1 MSTYVLMKI
10 LESAPNRY
18 DRGIRFL
25 TLGRLDAA
33 YDRLTSRIRRGDRV
47 LDVGCGTGALALR
60 ALARGGVVTAMDI
73 NPAMMDTA
81 ERKVDAYLAKT
92 EEARGSVTFLEMGV
106 AEMDGM
112 ETDGFDVVMSGL
124 CFSELTDDEIT
135 FTLGQIHRILRNG
148 GMLLIADEVPPG
160 GVFRRLLY
168 ALFRVPLVVL
178 TYLVTQTTTGAVQN
192 LESRVADTGFEVESA
207 RRSGIGGFMELIA
220 RNRG

>member
-192 LESRVADTGFEVESA
+192 LESRVVDTGFEVESA

>member
-1 MSTYVLMKI
+1 M
-10 LESAPNRY
+10 
-18 DRGIRFL
+18 
-25 TLGRLDAA
+25 GRLDAA
-33 YDRLTSRIRRGDRV
+33 YDRLTSHIRRGDRV